1 MLCGQCLL
9 IGYCRRLRSR
19 KVTEREIEDRLFVA
33 GLKRHARALDVSF
46 DAWAEY
52 LIGLYRD
59 YPGSIVDSS
68 GQPVELDTET
78 LAGASI
84 KYWFREFIGKDPMPV
99 SVSHIRREARSRVI
113 VMASILKAVE
123 PVRASLWG
131 KVIANDHV
139 GTLMP
144 ANSNRES
151 WCPNSKLIIE

>member
-19 KVTEREIEDRLFVA
+19 KVTEREIDDRLFVA
-33 GLKRHARALDVSF
+33 DLKHHARSLNVSF
-46 DAWAEY
+46 DGWAEY

-59 YPGSIVDSS
+59 YPGSIVDCS

-84 KYWFREFIGKDPMPV
+84 KYWFREFIGREPV
-99 SVSHIRREARSRVI
+99 PVTVSHIRREARERVI
-113 VMASILKAVE
+113 VMASILKAHQ

-131 KVIANDHV
+131 KVIANDYV
-139 GTLMP
+139 AVPLP
-144 ANSNRES
+144 ANSNRDTC
-151 WCPNSKLIIE
+151 CPNWKMIVE